1 MSWKPILLIDLL
13 LNNFFLT
20 VHGVCWKIDVI
31 TLALFLSSMMRPAGM
46 WMRHFYLNFTSQN
59 IWIGLIFSSLKW
71 PSNGVVKRLNTA
83 AAFKFFGIYKNA
95 LKKVHCE
102 EKNIGKFALS
112 ATRQGVL
119 WNLATLEAKRK
130 FKTDARKQE
139 VKKIK
144 QSVTICKSKA
154 GLGCDDSK
162 QKHFNINLA
171 S

>member
-83 AAFKFFGIYKNA
+83 ALTKLIKGLAYIKTL
-95 LKKVHCE
+95 LKKF
-102 EKNIGKFALS
+102 I
-112 ATRQGVL
+112 
-119 WNLATLEAKRK
+119 AKRRISANSLCPLLDK
-130 FKTDARKQE
+130 GSYEISLRLKQNE
-139 VKKIK
+139 NLK
-144 QSVTICKSKA
+144 QM
-154 GLGCDDSK
+154 
-162 QKHFNINLA
+162 HENR
-171 S
+171 